1 MNFHIITMGCKI
13 NQYETQ
19 AITESL
25 VRNGYSHLTE
35 PDSAENIIINSCAV
49 TSRAVRDLKK
59 TCRRLGRT
67 CPQSRIIITGCAA
80 QVLEQELTSMNEVH
94 SVIPQNKK
102 TNLLSGLTQDSSD
115 SSAPSD
121 FYISDY
127 FRARA
132 VVKVQDGCS
141 HRCSYCIVPQ
151 TRGNPVSRPKEL
163 ILKEILSLL
172 DKNFSEIILG
182 GINLRLYGQGLSE
195 SIDFWD
201 LINYLRLHLPNPI
214 QNKFR
219 LRLSSLEPSELKT
232 KALDTLSK
240 DQLIC
245 PHLHISLQSGSTEIL
260 RKMNRSHYTPDDLL
274 DFTRQLKSI
283 WQVFALG
290 ADILVGFPGETSA
303 DFQKTRELVH
313 ELPLTYAHVFPYSPR
328 PGTPAAQFKEQI
340 NQKEKKYRSADLS
353 NIVQDKKIAFIN
365 KICSLREIELSMET
379 PFKGMSQYYVEC
391 QVKNSQNLKPR
402 QLIKVKPLLVDQN
415 KLIVQAI

>member
-1 MNFHIITMGCKI
+1 MGCKI

-19 AITESL
+19 AITEAL
-25 VRNGYSHLTE
+25 VRNGYSFLSE
-35 PDSAENIIINSCAV
+35 PDSAQNIIVNSCAV

-59 TCRRLGRT
+59 TCRRLGRI

-80 QVLEQELTSMNEVH
+80 QVLKQDLTCMHEVH
-94 SVIPQNKK
+94 SVIPQDKK
-102 TNLLSGLTQDSSD
+102 RNLLSGLSPSSPNN
-115 SSAPSD
+115 SILPD

-132 VVKVQDGCS
+132 VVKVQDGCN

-151 TRGNPVSRPKEL
+151 TRGKPVSRA
-163 ILKEILSLL
+163 KEIILEEILRLL

-182 GINLRLYGQGLSE
+182 GINLRLYGQDLSE

-201 LINYLRLHLPNPI
+201 LINYLRSHLPSPV
-214 QNKFR
+214 QNGFR
-219 LRLSSLEPSELKT
+219 LRLSSLEPSELKS

-328 PGTPAAQFKEQI
+328 PGTPAARFKEQI
-340 NQKEKKYRSADLS
+340 SQKEKKYRSAELS
-353 NIVQDKKIAFIN
+353 AVIQDKKTDFLM
-365 KICSLREIELSMET
+365 KLCRVRELELSMET
-379 PFKGMSQYYVEC
+379 SFRGMSQYYVEC
-391 QVKNSQNLKPR
+391 RVKNSQKLKPR

-415 KLIVQAI
+415 KLIVQPL

>member
-1 MNFHIITMGCKI
+1 MNFHIITLGCKI

-25 VRNGYSHLTE
+25 VRNGYSLLTE

-59 TCRRLGRT
+59 ICRRLGRI

-94 SVIPQNKK
+94 SVIPQSKK
-102 TNLLSGLTQDSSD
+102 TSLLSGLDLNSS
-115 SSAPSD
+115 SNSAGSD

-132 VVKVQDGCS
+132 VVKVQDGCN

-151 TRGNPVSRPKEL
+151 TRGNPVSRPKEV
-163 ILKEILSLL
+163 ILKEIMGLL

-182 GINLRLYGQGLSE
+182 GINLRLYGQDLSE
-195 SIDFWD
+195 PIDFWD
-201 LINYLRLHLPNPI
+201 LINYLRSHLPSPV
-214 QNKFR
+214 QNLFR
-219 LRLSSLEPSELKT
+219 LRLSSLEPSELNT
-232 KALDTLSK
+232 KALDTLSR

-245 PHLHISLQSGSTEIL
+245 PHLHISLQSGSSEIL
-260 RKMNRSHYTPDDLL
+260 RKMNRSHYSPNDLL
-274 DFTRQLKSI
+274 DFSKQLKSV
-283 WQVFALG
+283 WQVFAVG

-328 PGTPAAQFKEQI
+328 PGTPAARFKGQI
-340 NQKEKKYRSADLS
+340 NQKEKKYRSAELDAV
-353 NIVQDKKIAFIN
+353 IQDKKTDFIMKLCKLN
-365 KICSLREIELSMET
+365 ELELSMET

-391 QVKNSQNLKPR
+391 RVKNSQKLKPR
-402 QLIKVKPLLVDQN
+402 QMIKVKPLLVDQN

>member
-25 VRNGYSHLTE
+25 VRNGYLFLPE
-35 PDSAENIIINSCAV
+35 PDSAQNIIINSCAV

-59 TCRRLGRT
+59 TCRRIGRI
-67 CPQSRIIITGCAA
+67 CPQSRIIITGCAG
-80 QVLEQELTSMNEVH
+80 QVLEEELNSMDQVH
-94 SVIPQNKK
+94 SVIPQDKK
-102 TNLLSGLTQDSSD
+102 RSLLSGLSLSSQDNSIVPD
-115 SSAPSD
+115 Y
-121 FYISDY
+121 YISDY

-132 VVKVQDGCS
+132 VVKVQDGCN

-151 TRGNPVSRPKEL
+151 TRGNPVSRPKEI
-163 ILKEILSLL
+163 ILEEVLRLL
-172 DKNFSEIILG
+172 NNNFSEVILG
-182 GINLRLYGQGLSE
+182 GINLRLYGQDLSE

-201 LINYLRLHLPNPI
+201 LINYLRSRLPDPV
-214 QNKFR
+214 QNGFR

-232 KALDTLSK
+232 KALDTLAK

-283 WQVFALG
+283 WQIFALG
-290 ADILVGFPGETSA
+290 ADILIGFPGETSS
-303 DFQKTRELVH
+303 DFQKTRELAH

-328 PGTPAAQFKEQI
+328 PGTPAARFKEQI
-340 NQKEKKYRSADLS
+340 NQKEKKIRSAELS
-353 NIVQDKKIAFIN
+353 TVIQDKKTDFLM
-365 KICSLREIELSMET
+365 KLCRLRELELSMET
-379 PFKGMSQYYVEC
+379 SLRGMSQYYVEC
-391 QVKNSQNLKPR
+391 QVKNSHKLKPK

-415 KLIVQAI
+415 KLIVQPL